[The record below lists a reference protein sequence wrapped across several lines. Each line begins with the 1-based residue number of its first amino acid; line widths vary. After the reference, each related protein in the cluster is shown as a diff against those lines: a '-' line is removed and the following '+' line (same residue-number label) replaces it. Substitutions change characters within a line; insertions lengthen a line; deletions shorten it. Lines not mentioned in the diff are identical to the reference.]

1 MSAPRLRL
9 NPADPRFADAVL
21 ADIHRIGKSPAG
33 QALFRR
39 LLDVGTSVTIDKPQ
53 PPTSPPNAWTRLADP
68 DRQGGEA
75 PERQR
80 GDAPDRQGGD
90 AVIAYDPADW
100 PEPAALGVLPSDAV
114 LFGCLL
120 DALAMAT
127 GAAATSRSS
136 ESGVPAEMEAYL
148 RQRTARTPSSAR
160 PKP

>member
-21 ADIHRIGKSPAG
+21 ADIHRIRKSPAG

-39 LLDVGTSVTIDKPQ
+39 LLDAGTSVTIDKPQ
-53 PPTSPPNAWTRLADP
+53 PPTNPPNAWTRLADP
-68 DRQGGEA
+68 DRQGG
-75 PERQR
+75 
-80 GDAPDRQGGD
+80 DAPDRQQGD

-120 DALAMAT
+120 DALALAT
-127 GAAATSRSS
+127 GAADISRSS
-136 ESGVPAEMEAYL
+136 GAGVPAEMEAYL
-148 RQRTARTPSSAR
+148 RQRTARTSSSAR
-160 PKP
+160 PRP